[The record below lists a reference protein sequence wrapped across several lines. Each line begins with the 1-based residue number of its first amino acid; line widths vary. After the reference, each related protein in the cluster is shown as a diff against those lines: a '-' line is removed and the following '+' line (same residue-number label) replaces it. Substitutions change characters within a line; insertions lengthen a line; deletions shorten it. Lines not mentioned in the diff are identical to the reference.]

1 VGAALVA
8 LAVVLVVFLGGRSGG
23 SNATGTPGGDDGTP
37 GSTTA
42 PPPPPICPLTGVEA
56 KGGHVPDRPVLAVKV
71 ENLPEVRPQT
81 GLSWADIVY
90 EEPVEA
96 NITRFIVL
104 YQCTDASRI
113 EPVRSARFTDANIL
127 TQFNHPLIGY
137 AGGVPS
143 VQKRLADAGLV
154 VLSVTKYPDA
164 YGRDPNRAAPHNLY
178 TSTRAL
184 YKLGK
189 GQGGVAEPV
198 FTYEDGRPK
207 GKKVNDL
214 HLPFSEYSDVHWKWD
229 AQTQRFVRYHGSVPH
244 TYSDGSQVSA
254 TNVIVQVVETRMTDI
269 RDANGTPSPEVIS
282 VGTGK
287 AYVLRGGKVVV
298 GKWVRESPGDV
309 TRFVTNK
316 GREITLLP
324 GSTWV
329 ELFPDNLQLSIS

>member
-1 VGAALVA
+1 
-8 LAVVLVVFLGGRSGG
+8 
-23 SNATGTPGGDDGTP
+23 
-37 GSTTA
+37 
-42 PPPPPICPLTGVEA
+42 
-56 KGGHVPDRPVLAVKV
+56 
-71 ENLPEVRPQT
+71 
-81 GLSWADIVY
+81 
-90 EEPVEA
+90 
-96 NITRFIVL
+96 
-104 YQCTDASRI
+104 
-113 EPVRSARFTDANIL
+113 
-127 TQFNHPLIGY
+127 
-137 AGGVPS
+137 
-143 VQKRLADAGLV
+143 
-154 VLSVTKYPDA
+154 
-164 YGRDPNRAAPHNLY
+164 
-178 TSTRAL
+178 
-184 YKLGK
+184 
-189 GQGGVAEPV
+189 VAEPV
-198 FTYEDGRPK
+198 FTYADGRPK

-298 GKWVRESPGDV
+298 GKWIRESPGDV

-329 ELFPDNLQLSIS
+329 ELFPDNLQMSIS